1 MKVIT
6 IGRLK
11 GNDVIIDNDD
21 KVSRHHLQI
30 VQFDDGSY
38 HLIDFNSTN
47 GTFVNGKQVQGEMV
61 LDEGDFVRIGDTM
74 LPWTTY
80 FSPGFVSQ
88 AQEGVEEPAVTTRDH
103 EDKGLGQDPVQQST
117 GSNIFAILGFIFAF
131 IPGISIV
138 GIVFSII
145 GIINAKKTGKL
156 KGMAIA
162 GLILS
167 IIFTIVWVIVYVV
180 FLGAGAAINA
190 FDSYYY

>member
-11 GNDVIIDNDD
+11 GNDVVIDNDD

-47 GTFVNGKQVQGEMV
+47 GTYVNGNRVMGEAV

-80 FSPGFVSQ
+80 FEPEFISQ
-88 AQEGVEEPAVTTRDH
+88 AQEGFDETAVTTRDH
-103 EDKGLGQDPVQQST
+103 KVENSEQDVQDVPSSGNNT
-117 GSNIFAILGFIFAF
+117 FAILGLIFAF
-131 IPGISIV
+131 IIPLLGLI
-138 GIVFSII
+138 FSII
-145 GIINAKKTGKL
+145 GLSKAKTLGGKG
-156 KGMAIA
+156 KGPATA

-167 IIFTIVWVIVYVV
+167 ILIIVMVIVIYAVV
-180 FLGAGAAINA
+180 IAGAA
-190 FDSYYY
+190 SLL